1 MITVQEVLRIAE
13 KKFVAKVQSRLK
25 LSPLF
30 RKEVLDAMLEEGYS
44 LDDAEDAIRR
54 ATE

>member
-1 MITVQEVLRIAE
+1 MIPVQEVLRIAE
-13 KKFVAKVQSRLK
+13 KKFIAKVQARLK
-25 LSPLF
+25 LSPIF

-44 LDDAEDAIRR
+44 LEDAKDAIRR